1 MHVAVARDGSV
12 WCPPTAVAPL
22 LPRGA
27 VAVLLRLGNDT
38 VDAPGLGLTLTRGEA
53 AVWVVHP
60 SGLTCVAYAL
70 PPVVGDAVTAPLRAA
85 WAAGVPPLPV
95 HVVLGGARR
104 VMAAARWLVAGGM

>member
-1 MHVAVARDGSV
+1 MTMGGELGVGPAR
-12 WCPPTAVAPL
+12 
-22 LPRGA
+22 
-27 VAVLLRLGNDT
+27 LR
-38 VDAPGLGLTLTRGEA
+38 V
-53 AVWVVHP
+53 
-60 SGLTCVAYAL
+60 SAYAL